1 MAEYMAVPALWEEM
15 LDLYAAPGMSEAC
28 VAVQDACDADVLLL
42 LCAALLARR
51 GLQLTP
57 DIAEQLVAETRD
69 WRREVIVPLR
79 ALRRRWREQPAAGD
93 LRERLKALEL
103 DAERS
108 EVDMLQRMLDAAS
121 LQSQSQPLGA
131 AALLRANCAAAC
143 PVVQRPTACQDTL
156 REFCDTV
163 AAFLWPAPRGS

>member
-15 LDLYAAPGMSEAC
+15 LDLYAAPGMAKAC
-28 VAVQDACDADVLLL
+28 IAVQDACDADVLLL
-42 LCAALLARR
+42 LSSVLLARR
-51 GLQLTP
+51 GLELTP
-57 DIAEQLVAETRD
+57 DIADLLLAETRD

-79 ALRRRWREQPAAGD
+79 ALRRRWREQPAAAG

-121 LQSQSQPLGA
+121 LQSQPVGD
-131 AALLRANCAAAC
+131 AALLRANCALVCPAEHGTAAC
-143 PVVQRPTACQDTL
+143 RDTMTV
-156 REFCDTV
+156 FCDTV
-163 AAFLWPAPRGS
+163 AALLWPVPRGG